1 MPHHDHRQDKRER
14 GDGEEGEGG
23 EESQVGHL
31 RTKLYNN
38 ALQSLNTCAIIPQAI
53 KLVGMFSKRKRP
65 I

>member
-1 MPHHDHRQDKRER
+1 MPHHDHRQDERER

-31 RTKLYNN
+31 RTKLYKISQ
-38 ALQSLNTCAIIPQAI
+38 QSLNTCAIIPQAI
-53 KLVGMFSKRKRP
+53 KLEGIFSKRKRP